1 MSGECQEPHK
11 TCAIT
16 VLDRIGNQLAH
27 RRQTMD
33 IEQIKEE
40 INLLDEEDLVE
51 IINYCKV
58 LLDSLEVENG
68 NDDTA

>member
-1 MSGECQEPHK
+1 
-11 TCAIT
+11 
-16 VLDRIGNQLAH
+16 
-27 RRQTMD
+27 MD